1 MKMSK
6 PEGGHTKSTLRCGR
20 AFPLTRGANVR
31 FGSKADIEAPPSDV
45 RFTPKSGH
53 GNSVVECPLCAKS
66 GHSALQYRTPL
77 FDHERGLVG
86 ILSVEGAP
94 NPDIYNGQTMTGMGH

>member
-1 MKMSK
+1 LCIT
-6 PEGGHTKSTLRCGR
+6 TKSRLDFRT
-20 AFPLTRGANVR
+20 
-31 FGSKADIEAPPSDV
+31 GSKVDIAAGPSNV

-53 GNSVVECPLCAKS
+53 SLSASGCPLCAKS

-77 FDHERGLVG
+77 FDHERGLG

>member
-31 FGSKADIEAPPSDV
+31 FGSRADIALARRHV
-45 RFTPKSGH
+45 RFTPESGH
-53 GNSVVECPLCAKS
+53 CGAQLACPLCDDADAAVVDSLK
-66 GHSALQYRTPL
+66 AL
-77 FDHERGLVG
+77 D
-86 ILSVEGAP
+86 P
-94 NPDIYNGQTMTGMGH
+94 NRPIREADSCTAASLCTTRKVR

>member
-1 MKMSK
+1 MSAL
-6 PEGGHTKSTLRCGR
+6 P
-20 AFPLTRGANVR
+20 P
-31 FGSKADIEAPPSDV
+31 KADIALHRS
-45 RFTPKSGH
+45 
-53 GNSVVECPLCAKS
+53 ECPLCAKS